1 MSVFVGID
9 PGLKGY
15 MATLY
20 SDGQYAL
27 LPLPRQGSLLDARA
41 WQGQAF
47 LIPAGAHILVEQ
59 QFAKGRGGKTVLT
72 NYGALLSHL
81 RVAGHD
87 PDTVSATKWKKHY
100 GLTRDKGE
108 SDAAYKQRSVNLIDL
123 LRPDI
128 FTPELTHDAA
138 EAVLIALYAQELYER
153 RND

>member
-27 LPLPRQGSLLDARA
+27 LPLPCQGSVLDARA

-47 LIPAGAHILVEQ
+47 LIPAGSHILVEQ

-81 RVAGHD
+81 RVAGHV

-100 GLTRDKGE
+100 GLSKDKVQSLE
-108 SDAAYKQRSVNLIDL
+108 KVRE

-128 FTPELTHDAA
+128 YDDDMTHDAA

-153 RND
+153 RTT